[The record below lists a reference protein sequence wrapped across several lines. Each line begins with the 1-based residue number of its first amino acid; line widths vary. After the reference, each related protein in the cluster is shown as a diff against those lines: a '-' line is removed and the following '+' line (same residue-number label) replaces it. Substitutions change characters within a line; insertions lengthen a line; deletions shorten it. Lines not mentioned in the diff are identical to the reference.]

1 MQPPANDNVVP
12 SNIHRQA
19 IAHFGIFVANIAIE
33 LRILERNNQDA
44 TPGRIAAL
52 LATAYPHVADD
63 IRGNFNFIKAFVDR
77 FDGAV
82 NLRQGESRK

>member
-1 MQPPANDNVVP
+1 MAANDNVIP
-12 SNIHRQA
+12 ANIHRKA
-19 IAHFGIFVANIAIE
+19 IAHFGMLAHHFALEFRIF
-33 LRILERNNQDA
+33 ERNNPDV
-44 TPGRIAAL
+44 TPAQIAAL